1 MDGTENIFGFLILVL
16 LPFIIWALFELYRLP
31 VKNKILWLLII
42 IIWPLLG
49 AILFLSVGRK
59 MPKQN

>member
-31 VKNKILWLLII
+31 VKSDSLRVSTRSFI
-42 IIWPLLG
+42 
-49 AILFLSVGRK
+49 
-59 MPKQN
+59 